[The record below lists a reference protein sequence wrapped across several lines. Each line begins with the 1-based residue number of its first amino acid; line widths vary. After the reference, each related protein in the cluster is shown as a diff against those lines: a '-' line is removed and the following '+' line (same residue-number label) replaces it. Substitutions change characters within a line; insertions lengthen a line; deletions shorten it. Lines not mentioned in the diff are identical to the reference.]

1 MIVQT
6 LGTLAALDSGYTSSL
21 SYSSIR
27 MYNNR
32 AYAYAELYRTQPN
45 VRTCVDFLAR
55 NIAQLGL
62 HTFRRVSDTDRV
74 RLTDHPLAE
83 LLKRPLPEAMKVTRY
98 RLIEGLVSDMGIY
111 FNAYWLK
118 MKQSDGRRAL
128 LRVPPDVMTLKGL
141 LTPTAY
147 VVNLGGKRF
156 TYQPEAVV
164 HFRGYNPE
172 NPITGLSPLETLR
185 RVLAEEFSMG
195 DYREHFW
202 ANSARMSGIIKRPA
216 SAPEWSAQARER
228 FKAEYDALYSGG
240 PNSGNTAILEE
251 DMEWQETS
259 FNAQES
265 EYLGGRKLTREE
277 CARAY
282 HIPLPMVG
290 ILDHATFANI
300 KEQHKNLYQD
310 CLGPWLTMIE
320 EDIALQ
326 LLTDFEDSDGVYVEF
341 NIQEK
346 LQGSFE
352 EQAQGFQSA
361 VGRPWMVAD
370 EARARMNLPSMG
382 GDAAELVTPLNVL
395 VGGQASP
402 RDSAPD
408 GGDDAPPSS
417 GDASAGES
425 DEDGKAQ
432 GGLLPAV
439 AIGQRKLRG
448 VKEARVDP
456 TLPELRKRH
465 EEQWARVMSRTFRR
479 QMDAV
484 LGKVPKGQGI
494 SGTKTVVLLEELWD
508 QARWNNELQ
517 ADLLKLN
524 NATATVWGNY
534 IAEQLAFELDSDR
547 MLGWLEEHSRIQ
559 AEYINGFTRD
569 QIGRALIEEEPR
581 DAVRHVFEVAIAAR
595 AIEIAVSA
603 VTSASVFGSN
613 EAAQQGGLKTK
624 TWQVNSS
631 NPRDEHL
638 AMNGETVGIGELFSN
653 GMRWPGDPAGGADN
667 NANCQCSVTF
677 GR

>member
-326 LLTDFEDSDGVYVEF
+326 LLPDFEDVDGVYVEF

-402 RDSAPD
+402 RDNVPAGSG
-408 GGDDAPPSS
+408 GGDADAIPGADDEPPA
-417 GDASAGES
+417 D
-425 DEDGKAQ
+425 DEKSRTPGQVKA
-432 GGLLPAV
+432 
-439 AIGQRKLRG
+439 
-448 VKEARVDP
+448 ARIDP

-465 EEQWARVMSRTFRR
+465 EEQWARVMAKTFRR
-479 QMDAV
+479 QQDAI
-484 LGKVPKGQGI
+484 LGKIPKSFQAD
-494 SGTKTVVLLEELWD
+494 GTKDYVSFDELWD
-508 QARWNNELQ
+508 QMRWNSELQ

-524 NATATVWGNY
+524 NATATVWGQF
-534 IAEQLAFELDSDR
+534 IAEQLAFELDSEV
-547 MLGWLEEHSRIQ
+547 MLAWLIEHSRIQ
-559 AEYINGFTRD
+559 AENINAYTGR
-569 QIGRALIEEEPR
+569 QIGSALIEEEPR
-581 DAVRHVFEVAIAAR
+581 EAVRHVFEVAIAAR
-595 AIEIAVSA
+595 AIEIATSA
-603 VTSASVFGSN
+603 VTSASVFGAN
-613 EAAQQGGLKTK
+613 EGARQGGLKTK

-653 GMRWPGDPAGGADN
+653 NMKWPGDPAGGADN

-677 GR
+677 GM